1 MACGVK
7 ALAVVPSE
15 LKLKL
20 ESTKWKEMV
29 TSYRLFSDLRVYPHT
44 LFKYKINK
52 FNLNV

>member
-29 TSYRLFSDLRVYPHT
+29 TSYRLFSDLRVHT